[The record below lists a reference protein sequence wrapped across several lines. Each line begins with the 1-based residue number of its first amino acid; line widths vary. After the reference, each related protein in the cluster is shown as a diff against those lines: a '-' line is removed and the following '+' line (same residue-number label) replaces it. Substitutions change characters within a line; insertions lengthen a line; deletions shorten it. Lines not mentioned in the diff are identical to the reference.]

1 MRAPRSTSDNRRF
14 PAGPRTT
21 SRPLPGRA
29 RSAAPTARKKCTG
42 HMRARVCAGIRAHTC
57 PFHARMSVLE
67 RPATETRRD
76 SRHTIADTLTF
87 TLTFTL
93 AAGSRGCIGSRHVG
107 GSRASGPH
115 HTIVARSATARRRGR
130 TTRDDGTTSCRL
142 FVLQFSASSARG
154 SLLQREMPTVRYRRS
169 SSSIASSLSAYV
181 CRAWKL
187 SLSCHRPSSN
197 CRPLRA
203 GGDIPL

>member
-14 PAGPRTT
+14 PAAPRTT

-42 HMRARVCAGIRAHTC
+42 HMHVRVCVCVRSTC
-57 PFHARMSVLE
+57 VCMYWSD
-67 RPATETRRD
+67 RP
-76 SRHTIADTLTF
+76 SRHEGTRGTRSPTLTF

-93 AAGSRGCIGSRHVG
+93 VPDSRGCIGSRHTG
-107 GSRASGPH
+107 LSRASGPH
-115 HTIVARSATARRRGR
+115 TIVTRSAT
-130 TTRDDGTTSCRL
+130 TTREDDEGRRND
-142 FVLQFSASSARG
+142 FVPPLRAAIFSVLG

-181 CRAWKL
+181 RRAWKL

-197 CRPLRA
+197 CGR
-203 GGDIPL
+203 